1 MIHHYLKLALRSLF
15 RYKFFSFLNIA
26 GLAIGMTCCVI
37 IFLYVRTSLSYDT
50 HHKRADDIYRV
61 VGKDKNKEQE
71 KWMAF
76 TTPMLAPTLVK
87 TFPEVEQAAR
97 LIILQGSLIEYEQN
111 KFYEENFS
119 SADCHF
125 LKFLKMP
132 LESAISVTPSN
143 TPNSFLFKDNTSRKY
158 FVLENRVV
166 KSHL

>member
-1 MIHHYLKLALRSLF
+1 MIKHYLKLALRSLF

-111 KFYEENFS
+111 KFYEENFYLADS
-119 SADCHF
+119 SF
-125 LKFLKMP
+125 LQILNMP
-132 LESAISVTPSN
+132 LRYGNSRIALH
-143 TPNSFLFKDNTSRKY
+143 TPNSVLISEETAQKY
-158 FVLENRVV
+158 FGP
-166 KSHL
+166 